1 MKPFR
6 YERAADIPAACA
18 SAVRPSAKFIAGGT
32 NLVDLM
38 KEDVERPTRLIDIS
52 RLPLTK
58 VEETPD
64 GVLLKAAPLFPPTRY
79 EDVYGSL
86 QYKGKPKTLEEMEAG
101 IANEVRRRHARGR
114 Y

>member
-1 MKPFR
+1 MAAAEKPITTVSTKGQIILPKAIR
-6 YERAADIPAACA
+6 HRRHWEP
-18 SAVRPSAKFIAGGT
+18 GT
-32 NLVDLM
+32 
-38 KEDVERPTRLIDIS
+38 K
-52 RLPLTK
+52 LT

-86 QYKGKPKTLEEMEAG
+86 QYKGKPKTLEEMQAG
-101 IANEVRRRHARGR
+101 IADEVRLRHARGR

>member
-1 MKPFR
+1 MAAAEKPITTVSTKGQIILPKAIR
-6 YERAADIPAACA
+6 HRRHWEP
-18 SAVRPSAKFIAGGT
+18 GT
-32 NLVDLM
+32 
-38 KEDVERPTRLIDIS
+38 K
-52 RLPLTK
+52 LT